1 MVVYLVYAMKNVRDG
16 GMEVDHWCETIDIFK
31 NKSDAEKLK
40 ELLKGKIDGEI
51 YIEEFT
57 VEESLNLNNYHWIG
71 GI

>member
-1 MVVYLVYAMKNVRDG
+1 MAVYLVYVMRNVRDG
-16 GMEVDHWCETIDIFK
+16 GMEVDHWCEPIDIFK

-40 ELLKGKIDGEI
+40 ELLKGKIDGGI